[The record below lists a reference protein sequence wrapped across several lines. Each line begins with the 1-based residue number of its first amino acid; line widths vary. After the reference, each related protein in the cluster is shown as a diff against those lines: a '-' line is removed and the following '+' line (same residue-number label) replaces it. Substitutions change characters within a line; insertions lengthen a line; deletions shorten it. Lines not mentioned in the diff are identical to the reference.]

1 VVVTDS
7 FAQGPPP
14 APNMSDSQWSTI
26 EKREALEYSAE
37 TDTYRASFDSN
48 SESVCTAVISTVA
61 AVSET
66 KPMELPPLYSV
77 CDPDALAALVTP
89 TVVGPSNGDIHVSF
103 RFAGYKV
110 TVHDY
115 GVIAVQPPQED
126 STK

>member
-1 VVVTDS
+1 
-7 FAQGPPP
+7 
-14 APNMSDSQWSTI
+14 MSDSQGSTI

-37 TDTYRASFDSN
+37 TDTYRASFDSS

-89 TVVGPSNGDIHVSF
+89 TVIGPPNGDVHVSF
-103 RFAGYKV
+103 TFAGYTV

-115 GVIAVQPPQED
+115 GVIAVQPL
-126 STK
+126 